1 MANEQPV
8 SSREVRNLLE
18 QLDVGI
24 EQLRVAYEKY
34 FMGVDRIAPQSL
46 HDKIRRLLR
55 ECEAAHPRQT
65 ALRFRL
71 NSLRARFVS
80 YRHYWTRVQSQ
91 IENGTYRRHLQRLER
106 TQRRDAALA
115 AASQPVAAAAP
126 AGDDLDAMLDAAIGL
141 DPSPATPE
149 ETAKGTPPVAPPP
162 KRKTMPPPPP
172 AVVPGMDPRKV
183 RALFRE
189 LVAAKKAAGEETRGL
204 TYRGLC
210 KQLARDAPKL
220 RKQHGK
226 ITFVVAR
233 DGGRVRLK
241 AKVGGSG

>member
-1 MANEQPV
+1 MANAQPV

-34 FMGVDRIAPQSL
+34 FMGVDRIAPQPL
-46 HDKIRRLLR
+46 HDKIRRMLR
-55 ECEAAHPRQT
+55 DCEAAHPRQT

-106 TQRRDAALA
+106 SQRRDAALA
-115 AASQPVAAAAP
+115 AANQPVPSAAASGDGP
-126 AGDDLDAMLDAAIGL
+126 DDLDAMLDAAIGL
-141 DPSPATPE
+141 E
-149 ETAKGTPPVAPPP
+149 ETVNETQSAAPPP
-162 KRKTMPPPPP
+162 VSKRKTTPPPPP
-172 AVVPGMDPRKV
+172 ATVPGMDPRKV
-183 RALFRE
+183 RALYRE